1 MNIAMKRNH
10 LVLFSLLT
18 LVFVSCQKEIDWGT
32 GTSGGSD
39 GDLLVKAHQI
49 TIATNDTNV
58 LTFQWDASK
67 RLLKYTSAGKVN
79 GTLTDI
85 THTISRLSDGKIQ
98 RIVSK
103 SSLTAGFL
111 DSTVYIPVYE
121 TSSTRLKYVIDTQY
135 TLLGPILDSC
145 VYVYN
150 GSGQVTSKE
159 TFSDFFGI
167 VIPSGKE
174 TYVYDANG
182 SITTISNYSFNGA
195 TYDLAATSTNTF
207 SNHKSAVT
215 LKEESF
221 IILGAA
227 NASPKEV
234 TKLVTNAVS
243 SGTTYTNTFSA
254 QQYNSN
260 DRPKQASLSVMPQ
273 PPGYD
278 MKLNYFYQ

>member
-1 MNIAMKRNH
+1 MITASLMAGESVSFLVRVKELLENPEQLLIGKDPVKNIVRIINIAMKKNN
-10 LVLFSLLT
+10 LILFCLLA
-18 LVFVSCQKEIDWGT
+18 LVFASCQKEIDWST
-32 GTSGGSD
+32 GTSGGSN

-85 THTISRLSDGKIQ
+85 THTITRLPDGKIQ

-111 DSTVYIPVYE
+111 DSTVYIPFYQAA
-121 TSSTRLKYVIDTQY
+121 SSQLKYVIDTQY
-135 TLLGPILDSC
+135 TLLGPILDSS

-159 TFSDFFGI
+159 TFTDFLGF
-167 VIPSGKE
+167 VVPSGKE

-182 SITTISNYSFNGA
+182 SITTISNYSYNGA
-195 TYDLAATSTNTF
+195 TYSNTR
-207 SNHKSAVT
+207 
-215 LKEESF
+215 
-221 IILGAA
+221 
-227 NASPKEV
+227 
-234 TKLVTNAVS
+234 LVE
-243 SGTTYTNTFSA
+243 
-254 QQYNSN
+254 
-260 DRPKQASLSVMPQ
+260 
-273 PPGYD
+273 
-278 MKLNYFYQ
+278 

>member
-1 MNIAMKRNH
+1 MKKNN
-10 LVLFSLLT
+10 LILFCLLA
-18 LVFVSCQKEIDWGT
+18 LVFASCQKEIDWST
-32 GTSGGSD
+32 GTSGGSN

-67 RLLKYTSAGKVN
+67 KLLKYTSAGKVN

-85 THTISRLSDGKIQ
+85 THTITRLGDGNIQ

-111 DSTVYIPVYE
+111 DSTVYIPFYQAA
-121 TSSTRLKYVIDTQY
+121 SSQLKYVIDTQY
-135 TLLGPILDSC
+135 TLLGPILDSS

-159 TFSDFFGI
+159 TFTDFLGF
-167 VIPSGKE
+167 VVPSGKE

-182 SITTISNYSFNGA
+182 SITTISNYSYNGA
-195 TYDLAATSTNTF
+195 TYDLAATSTHTF

-243 SGTTYTNTFSA
+243 SGTTYTSTFSA

-260 DRPKQASLSVMPQ
+260 DRPTQASLGVMPQ
-273 PPGYD
+273 PPGYN
-278 MKLNYFYQ
+278 MKLIYYYQ